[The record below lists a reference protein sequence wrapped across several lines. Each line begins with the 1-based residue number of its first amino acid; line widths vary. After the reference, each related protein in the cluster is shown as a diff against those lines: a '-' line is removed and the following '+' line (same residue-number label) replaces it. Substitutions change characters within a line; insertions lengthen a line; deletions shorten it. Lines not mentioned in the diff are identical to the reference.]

1 MGRLTPGSLAA
12 GALALGVA
20 GGVAGTALLNGD
32 NEEPIAP
39 ISVPAAPAA
48 PPAAAPSRV
57 AIDDGVGASDART
70 VARAAAQHV
79 NGTALSVDLDDG
91 RYEVE
96 VQRPDGAIVE
106 VLLDGAKRV
115 LGVERGEGDGEVED

>member
-1 MGRLTPGSLAA
+1 MGRLTPGTLAA

-39 ISVPAAPAA
+39 ISVPAAP
-48 PPAAAPSRV
+48 PAAAPLRV
-57 AIDDGVGASDART
+57 AIDDGVPASDART
-70 VARAAAQHV
+70 VARAAARHV